1 MVCSAFL
8 VLGSIALHGAQ
19 PVITLWPEGVPGLK
33 ASAGEEKYQAENG
46 RLSNVHHPTLTVY
59 AAEHPNGTA
68 VIVCPGGS
76 YLYLTFPKEGIEP
89 AQFLNRHG
97 VTCFVL
103 KSRMVEYGQPAPL
116 QDVLRAIRT
125 VRSQAS
131 VYGVDPKRIGVLGF
145 SAGGHLAGSAGTLF
159 DDPLGKTG
167 APLDAVSGRPDFMM
181 LVYPV
186 ITMTE
191 PYAHPGSRKALLGA
205 APTPAQVAHWS
216 LEQRVTAATP
226 PTFLV
231 ATEEDKTV
239 PAQNTLMFYTA
250 LLKAHVPA
258 ELHLYEKGP
267 HGFALRL
274 TAGPTAQWPD
284 RAVEWMQSHGWV
296 PPATP
301 AAGSAEISARRGLP
315 PE

>member
-97 VTCFVL
+97 V
-103 KSRMVEYGQPAPL
+103 
-116 QDVLRAIRT
+116 
-125 VRSQAS
+125 S